1 MKNSS
6 KQDKIKLLRRIQ
18 SGDVQVIDGQFVEKD
33 SLIIFEKDDLK
44 YYDNQCTKQ
53 IISIEKL
60 AGKHLIILP
69 FNGRD

>member
-6 KQDKIKLLRRIQ
+6 KQDKINLLRRIEA
-18 SGDVQVIDGQFVEKD
+18 GQVEIIDGHFVDKE
-33 SLIIFEKDDLK
+33 SIILFEKNGLK
-44 YYDNQCTKQ
+44 YFDNQCTKQ
-53 IISIEKL
+53 IVNFEKL

>member
-6 KQDKIKLLRRIQ
+6 KQDKIDLLKRIQ
-18 SGDVQVIDGQFVEKD
+18 SGKIEIMDGHFVDRE
-33 SLIIFEKDDLK
+33 SIILFGKNGLK

-53 IISIEKL
+53 IISLEKL
-60 AGKHLIILP
+60 AGKHLIIIP